1 MNKLRSYLAVFFVPG
16 LLLCGSPLPGQAPEL
31 SEDFQTKLRFMRA
44 EILLPLDSDYR
55 MRSQRPDE
63 FQPFD
68 LGMESRKEKM
78 EIRYLAYPQLDDYW
92 AANYPHILA
101 ARTAAHTASNA
112 EDSYMT
118 QLSLGK
124 KELKAF
130 NADWGV
136 EYVYSPKSQVTA
148 HRYGKLLVL
157 YKEGR
162 GALLIFFF
170 FDDPDNEA
178 IDSRYEGVIFNG

>member
-1 MNKLRSYLAVFFVPG
+1 MFFVPG
-16 LLLCGSPLPGQAPEL
+16 LLLFGSPLSAQAPEL
-31 SEDFQTKLRFMRA
+31 SEDFRAKLRFMQA
-44 EILLPLDSDYR
+44 ELLLPLDSDYR

-92 AANYPHILA
+92 AANYPHVLA
-101 ARTAAHTASNA
+101 ARTAAHTATNA
-112 EDSYMT
+112 EDAHMT
-118 QLSLGK
+118 QLSLGA

-136 EYVYSPKSQVTA
+136 EYVFSPKSQVTA

-162 GALLIFFF
+162 GALLVFFF
-170 FDDPDNEA
+170 FDDPNNEA
-178 IDSRYEGVIFNG
+178 IDLRYLSSVFK